1 MVPAVAARPLERALF
16 IMNGPKAYVGGP
28 DLLAF
33 NAVKSNRVG
42 PYLDLSKW
50 GSHPSGVGPYAL
62 LGVRSNTLLCQ

>member
-1 MVPAVAARPLERALF
+1 
-16 IMNGPKAYVGGP
+16 MNGPKAYVGGP